1 MKDDVALIIPAY
13 NPDNALS
20 NIVHELLDLGFKYIV
35 VIDDGSDRDR
45 KFCPFYGK
53 AYIITHNINCGKG
66 IAIKSGLELCLQKF
80 PNIFGVITV
89 DADGQHSTK
98 DIERIYNE
106 FKRNKDSVILG
117 TRDFNEKNVPF
128 IRKFGNIKINKI
140 FEKKTGISLKDTQTG
155 LRAIPKKYINDLID
169 VEGNRYEYEMNMLL
183 YFVKHNIQIRE
194 IPIEVIYKNKHSH
207 FKMFNDSIQIYKAIS
222 KENNQNKIKN

>member
-13 NPDNALS
+13 NPDKTLS
-20 NIVHELLDLGFKYIV
+20 DIVHQLLDLEFKYIV

-45 KFCPFYGK
+45 EFLPFYGK

-66 IAIKSGLELCLQKF
+66 IAIKSGMELCLQKF

-106 FKRNKDSVILG
+106 FKKNKDSVILG
-117 TRDFNEKNVPF
+117 SRNFNKKNIPL
-128 IRKFGNIKINKI
+128 RSKFGNNEINKI
-140 FEKKTGISLKDTQTG
+140 FKNKTGIFLNDTQTG
-155 LRAIPKKYINDLID
+155 LRAIPKQYIEDLINL
-169 VEGNRYEYEMNMLL
+169 EGNRYEYEMNMLL
-183 YFVKHNIQIRE
+183 YFVKNNISIKE
-194 IPIEVIYKNKHSH
+194 VPIEVIYKNKHSH

-222 KENNQNKIKN
+222 KKNNRYHSE